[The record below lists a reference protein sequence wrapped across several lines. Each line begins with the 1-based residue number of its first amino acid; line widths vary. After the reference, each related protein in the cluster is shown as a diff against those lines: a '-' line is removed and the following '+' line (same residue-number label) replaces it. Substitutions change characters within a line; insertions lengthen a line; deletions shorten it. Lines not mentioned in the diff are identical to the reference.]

1 MEVKVDSQTH
11 SHQKLSA
18 LLSPFYTKTLLTI
31 IQALARVRDLD
42 DSLLVPRD
50 QLMHVD
56 PRIGVLPNRL
66 DDAPGLPD
74 HPLGLH
80 VVAQNLKQRRHD
92 QRRVRLGL
100 RGLT

>member
-1 MEVKVDSQTH
+1 
-11 SHQKLSA
+11 
-18 LLSPFYTKTLLTI
+18 
-31 IQALARVRDLD
+31 
-42 DSLLVPRD
+42 
-50 QLMHVD
+50 MHVD

-92 QRRVRLGL
+92 QRRVQLGL